1 MYAVTTRS
9 SSAYKLARV
18 SNEGKVR
25 ARKFAAPE
33 STPSLFNQQSSVAGA
48 SAVQATITDNQTN
61 QQKFSAP
68 QQQKI
73 NRFNLEMVNET
84 AKNTNSRAYVE
95 LAKQNRSASFA
106 NKFMEIP
113 YMIAV
118 VNQSQPSIKPAKDDS
133 STTNVEPEAEENT
146 EGIRQQT
153 SKII

>member
-18 SNEGKVR
+18 SNDGKVR
-25 ARKFAAPE
+25 ARKFTAPE

-61 QQKFSAP
+61 QQKFSGP

-84 AKNTNSRAYVE
+84 PKNANSRAYVE
-95 LAKQNRSASFA
+95 LAKQNGNVSFA

-113 YMIAV
+113 YMIAM
-118 VNQSQPSIKPAKDDS
+118 VNQNLSSMKPAKNDE
-133 STTNVEPEAEENT
+133 STANAEPEAEENT